1 MPRTLSLT
9 LLAATL
15 GLAGCSAPT
24 ESENMASATLSFVVG
39 DNSGLVKSLASHV
52 TVSSAKVMLKTIQFH
67 STSDDDSLDFKSEPL
82 VVELDLAGGLTTVG
96 PIDIPVGE
104 YNKVSFRLHKP
115 DSSENSLDPD
125 FYESASGSDR
135 YSVVVTGIHSDTTF
149 VFKSRRTANQRL
161 EFDPP
166 LVITDTTGTVNVTL
180 SVDLNSWFVDSNT
193 GADLNPSDDGDETKI
208 DNAISKSF
216 RGFVDNDKSGN

>member
-1 MPRTLSLT
+1 MPRTMTLM

-15 GLAGCSAPT
+15 GLAGCSSPT
-24 ESENMASATLSFVVG
+24 GSENVASASLSFVVG
-39 DNSGLVKSLASHV
+39 DNSALAKAMASHV
-52 TVSSAKVMLKTIQFH
+52 TVGSAKVMLKTIQFH

-82 VVELDLAGGLTTVG
+82 VVDLDLSGGLTTVG

-115 DSSENSLDPD
+115 DTGEEDLDPD
-125 FYESASGSDR
+125 FYESDSGSDR
-135 YSVVVTGIHSDTTF
+135 YSVVVTGTHSDTTF
-149 VFKSRRTANQRL
+149 VFKSRRTARQRL

-180 SVDLNSWFVDSNT
+180 SVDLSSWFVDSES
-193 GADLNPSDDGDETKI
+193 GVDLNPSDEQDESDI